1 MIKSLSTKRY
11 GTATALLRMQKRIA
25 ADLDERVTTD
35 DGTCAAN
42 RELTVEV
49 PSDAAQKRNF
59 AKVNVSPG

>member
-1 MIKSLSTKRY
+1 
-11 GTATALLRMQKRIA
+11 MQKRIA